1 MVEKVSNWVSEW
13 ARRWRRGANTAVD
26 GASLAVFRILFGTI
40 LCVGSIRFIAEGW
53 VDVLFGQPNVFLH
66 HYAFPFLSPLSA
78 DGMLAIECGLALLA
92 ALIATGTF
100 TRLAFLLFGLGFSY
114 VQLCDVTNYLN
125 HYYLVMWLC
134 ALGVVLPTERTWSV
148 DAWWRSRRGRPLP
161 TTVPAIAIWL
171 LRFQIAIVYI
181 FAAVAKAQPDWL
193 LAGQPMGLW
202 LAARSHYP
210 VIGPLFAMGE
220 TALVASWLG
229 FLYDAT
235 IVLWLSMRRTRPMAY
250 AAVVGFHVMTA
261 TLFDIGLFPPLMIAA
276 TLIFFSPNWPRRIV
290 DRLLRVPALA
300 HPVTRP
306 ITNKSPLPWLATS
319 AAIAF
324 VVFHVVMPLRFLVYP
339 TPTSWGEEGMR
350 WSWRVMVREKN
361 AAVTYKV
368 VQRSTGREWQV
379 NPQTFLTWRQA
390 NEVMPQPDLILQTAH
405 LVAKELRE
413 RGHGD
418 VAVFADAQAALNGR
432 PMARL
437 IDPSVDLTTIDDGVL
452 PATYILD
459 APSSP
464 ALKAVRR

>member
-1 MVEKVSNWVSEW
+1 MVGKVSNW
-13 ARRWRRGANTAVD
+13 AQRWRQRANAPVD
-26 GASLAVFRILFGTI
+26 AASLAIFRIAFGAI
-40 LCVGSIRFIAEGW
+40 LCVGSIRFIAQGW
-53 VDVLFGQPNVFLH
+53 VDVLFGQPSVFLH
-66 HYAFPFLSPLSA
+66 HYAFWFLSPLSPT
-78 DGMLAIECGLALLA
+78 GMLVIECGLALLA
-92 ALIATGTF
+92 ALIAMGAF
-100 TRLAFLLFGLGFSY
+100 TRPAFLLFGLGFSY

-134 ALGVVLPTERTWSV
+134 ALGVVVPTERAWSV
-148 DAWWRSRRGRPLP
+148 DGWWRARRGRPLP
-161 TTVPAIAIWL
+161 TTVPAVAVWL

-202 LAARSHYP
+202 LGARSHYP

-235 IVLWLSMRRTRPMAY
+235 IVLWLSMKRTRPFAY
-250 AAVVGFHVMTA
+250 AAVVAFHVMTA
-261 TLFDIGLFPPLMIAA
+261 MLFDIGLFPPLMIAA
-276 TLIFFSPNWPRRIV
+276 TLIFFPPDWPRR
-290 DRLLRVPALA
+290 LLARVTKAPSLA
-300 HPVTRP
+300 HPVTTP
-306 ITNKSPLPWLATS
+306 AAAKKPMHWATT
-319 AAIAF
+319 AVVVAF
-324 VVFHVVMPLRFLVYP
+324 VLFHIGMPLRFALYS
-339 TPTSWGEEGMR
+339 TPVLWGEEGMR

-368 VQRSTGREWQV
+368 VQRRTGRVWQV

-405 LVAKELRE
+405 LVAKEFRE

-418 VAVFADAQAALNGR
+418 VAVYADAKAALNGR

-437 IDPSVDLTTIDDGVL
+437 IDPSIDLTTIEDGVL
-452 PATYILD
+452 PASYILD
-459 APSSP
+459 APPSP
-464 ALKAVRR
+464 ALRAVRR